1 MLFLILRNF
10 ITHWLGAAMDHLTN
24 DDKNYLLSSARNAIR
39 DKNFNDNVK
48 NPSVSVLER
57 KQSAFVTIRHNGTL
71 RGCVGRL
78 ENDKRLYQ
86 LIPELAIRSAYEDW
100 RFHSI
105 NRAELDGIEIEISLL
120 SHSRTINTIDDI
132 IIGKHGI
139 IFEKDHKKSVF
150 LPKVAVEQNWNV
162 STTLN
167 NLAIKAGLD
176 QHDWKIDSI
185 IQIFTA
191 QVFSD
196 KKCS

>member
-1 MLFLILRNF
+1 
-10 ITHWLGAAMDHLTN
+10 MDHLTN
-24 DDKNYLLSSARNAIR
+24 DDKNFLLSLARNAIR
-39 DKNFNDNVK
+39 DKNHNENVEI
-48 NPSVSVLER
+48 PTVSALKR

-86 LIPELAIRSAYEDW
+86 LIPELAIRSAYDDW

-105 NRAELDGIEIEISLL
+105 NRAELDGMEIEISLL
-120 SHSRTINTIDDI
+120 SHFRTINTIDDI
-132 IIGKHGI
+132 LIGKHGI
-139 IFEKDHKKSVF
+139 LLEKDNKNSVF
-150 LPKVAVEQNWNV
+150 LPKVAVEQNWDV
-162 STTLN
+162 GTTLN

-176 QHDWKIDSI
+176 QQDWKIDSI

-191 QVFSD
+191 QIFSD